1 MHGQTNKSILPDFEN
16 AVNALREKDRARFR
30 SSSHNAIHQQQ
41 PFHFKTQLTQPT
53 GKKVKVEIIT
63 EVERDRNGTALAV
76 FGVYKDIN
84 RSEDLFEKLKLL
96 AIVNFTIKVLI
107 FFLDNNDNVVY
118 QDISPHH
125 DGASAILFNYI
136 NFSITEYIEYKKQAK
151 EQGQIKENNVSFAKY
166 TSVFDLSLTYGA
178 DEGIYIWIVES
189 NNNNKRSINITVSI
203 GLVLAP

>member
-125 DGASAILFNYI
+125 DSASAILFNYI